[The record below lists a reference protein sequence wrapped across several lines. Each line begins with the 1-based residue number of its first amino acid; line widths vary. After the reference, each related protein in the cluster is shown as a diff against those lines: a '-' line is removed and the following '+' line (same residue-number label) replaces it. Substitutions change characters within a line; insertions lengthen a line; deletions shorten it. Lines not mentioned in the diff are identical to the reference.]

1 MLINRLWV
9 VRKRP
14 ELRTMVRSEIEV
26 SRWLA
31 VTFIE

>member
-14 ELRTMVRSEIEV
+14 ESRTMDRSETEA